1 MPLVINLKQTDTG
14 LVCRS
19 ENTKR
24 FYNDIRKFDVPTKEE
39 ETKMFETLQGYKDSL
54 ALARHDN
61 DKELCIYLESKVE
74 ETRSL
79 IINSNQRLCVAA
91 AKNWATTDTLL
102 DYVNEANIGL
112 SEAIDKF
119 DYKKGFKFASYAMW

>member
-39 ETKMFETLQGYKDSL
+39 ETKMFIFPYMS
-54 ALARHDN
+54 HM
-61 DKELCIYLESKVE
+61 
-74 ETRSL
+74 
-79 IINSNQRLCVAA
+79 RL
-91 AKNWATTDTLL
+91 
-102 DYVNEANIGL
+102 
-112 SEAIDKF
+112 SF
-119 DYKKGFKFASYAMW
+119 